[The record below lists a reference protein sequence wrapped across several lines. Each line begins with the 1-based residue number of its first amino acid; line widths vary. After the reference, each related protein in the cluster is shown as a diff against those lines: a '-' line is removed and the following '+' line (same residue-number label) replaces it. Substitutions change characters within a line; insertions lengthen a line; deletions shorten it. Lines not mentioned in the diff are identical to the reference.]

1 MQFLAAANAA
11 LEHHIVFSL
20 PHHLPWRIEVAAMLS
35 TALRESDQEAQAL
48 EVVEQGLAA
57 VAELRRLE
65 RLDPLP
71 PPPEAAAAYDA
82 AGGLA
87 GRHPCSVSQNDSH
100 AGKGAPVQLAGGQ
113 AMTMAGHCVLPARC
127 WA

>member
-11 LEHHIVFSL
+11 LERHIVFSL

-35 TALRESDQEAQAL
+35 TALRESGQEAQAL

-65 RLDPLP
+65 GLDPLP

-87 GRHPCSVSQNDSH
+87 G
-100 AGKGAPVQLAGGQ
+100 
-113 AMTMAGHCVLPARC
+113 
-127 WA
+127 